1 MAAITEMK
9 PKKIRLGD
17 LLIANKVISQEQLN
31 TALADQKKSGRKLGR
46 VLVENG
52 FLSEDQLL
60 TFLSQQLNIPYID
73 LRRYHYKPEVVRLI
87 PEAYARRF
95 RAIVLEDSRE
105 NLLVGMADPTDIF
118 AYDELSRVLD
128 RRGGIQQRRQT
139 DSVADDELR
148 RPLRLAVVKES
159 ELLKTIDR
167 VYRRTEEI
175 SDLAQE
181 LHQELT
187 AQGGVDLATLAETE
201 GLTDAPVVKL
211 LQSMFEDAVQVNASD
226 IHIEPDE
233 KELRIRFRLDGVLR
247 VQTIADRRIASALV
261 SRVKLRANL
270 DISEK
275 RLPQDGRTNIRIRDK
290 NIDVSIS
297 TMPVQFGETVVMRL
311 LNPFAGVL
319 SLEQVGMPKNLLER
333 FRRLI
338 HNPNGMVL
346 VTGPT
351 GSGKTTTLYAALS
364 ELNRPEF
371 KILTVEDPVEYR
383 LAGINQVQV
392 NSRIELTFARVL
404 RSMLRQDPDIILVGE
419 MRDQE
424 TAEIGLRAAMTGHL
438 VLSTLH
444 TNDAISTALRLID
457 MGVEPF
463 MAAASLRGIISQR
476 LVRRICE
483 SCAEP
488 YELPAAQMAIVR
500 AEAGDKAETLKF
512 KRGRGCTH
520 CNGTGYSGRIG
531 VFEYLEMDSTLV
543 EALHTGDPMKFA
555 AAAKSQPGF
564 QALRRAAIILAA
576 QGLTTMDQ
584 VARATFSM
592 EE

>member
-1 MAAITEMK
+1 MASITEMK
-9 PKKIRLGD
+9 PKKIRIGD
-17 LLIANKVISQEQLN
+17 LLIAHKVISQEQLN

-73 LRRYHYKPEVVRLI
+73 LRRYHYKPETVRLI
-87 PEAYARRF
+87 PEAHARRF
-95 RAIVLEDSRE
+95 RAIALEDTRE

-118 AYDELSRVLD
+118 AYDELSRVL
-128 RRGGIQQRRQT
+128 
-139 DSVADDELR
+139 R
-148 RPLRLAVVKES
+148 RPIRFAVVKEAD
-159 ELLKTIDR
+159 LLKAIDQ

-175 SDLAQE
+175 SGLAQE
-181 LHQELT
+181 LQQELA
-187 AQGGVDLATLAETE
+187 AQGGVDLTALAETE

-247 VQTIADRRIASALV
+247 VQTIADRRIANALV
-261 SRVKLRANL
+261 SRIKLMANL

-275 RLPQDGRTNIRIRDK
+275 RLPQDGRTNVRIRDK
-290 NIDVSIS
+290 SIDVRVS
-297 TMPVQFGETVVMRL
+297 TLPVAYGESVVMRL
-311 LNPFAGVL
+311 LNPFSGVL
-319 SLEQVGMPKNLLER
+319 NLDQMGMPKNVLDR

-338 HNPNGMVL
+338 HNPNGLVL

-351 GSGKTTTLYAALS
+351 GSGKTTTLYAALR

-444 TNDAISTALRLID
+444 TNDAISTALRLVDI
-457 MGVEPF
+457 GVEAY
-463 MAAASLRGIISQR
+463 MVAASLRGIVSQR

-500 AEAGDKAETLKF
+500 AEAGDKADGLKF
-512 KRGRGCTH
+512 KRGRGCSH
-520 CNGTGYSGRIG
+520 CNGTGYQGRIG
-531 VFEYLEMDSTLV
+531 VYEYLEMDNSLV
-543 EALHTGDPMKFA
+543 EAMHTGDQLKFA
-555 AAAKSQPGF
+555 EVAKKQPGY
-564 QALRRAAIILAA
+564 QSLRRSAIILAA

-584 VARATFSM
+584 VVRATYSL

>member
-1 MAAITEMK
+1 MATITEMK
-9 PKKIRLGD
+9 PKKIRIGD
-17 LLIANKVISQEQLN
+17 LLIANKVISQEQLD

-60 TFLSQQLNIPYID
+60 TFLSQQLNVPYID
-73 LRRYHYKPEVVRLI
+73 LRRYNYKPETVRMI
-87 PEAYARRF
+87 PETYARRF
-95 RAIVLEDSRE
+95 RAIALEYNRE

-118 AYDELSRVLD
+118 AYDELSRVL
-128 RRGGIQQRRQT
+128 
-139 DSVADDELR
+139 R
-148 RPLRLAVVKES
+148 RPLRFAVVKES

-167 VYRRTEEI
+167 VYRRTSEI
-175 SDLAQE
+175 TDLAQE
-181 LHQELT
+181 LQQELN
-187 AQGGVDLATLAETE
+187 AQGSVDLIALAEAE
-201 GLTDAPVVKL
+201 GITDAPVVKL
-211 LQSMFEDAVQVNASD
+211 LQSLFEDAVQVNASD

-247 VQTIADRRIASALV
+247 VQTVTDRRIASALV
-261 SRVKLRANL
+261 SRVKLMAGL

-275 RLPQDGRTNIRIRDK
+275 RLPQDGRTNVRIREK
-290 NIDVSIS
+290 SIDVRIS
-297 TMPVQFGETVVMRL
+297 TMPIQYGESVVMRL

-319 SLEQVGMPKNLLER
+319 SLEQVGMPKYVLPR
-333 FRRLI
+333 FRSMI

-351 GSGKTTTLYAALS
+351 GSGKTTTLYAALK
-364 ELNRPEF
+364 ELNRPEY
-371 KILTVEDPVEYR
+371 KILTAEDPVEYR

-392 NSRIELTFARVL
+392 NTRIELTFAKVL
-404 RSMLRQDPDIILVGE
+404 RSMLRQDPDIILIGE

-444 TNDAISTALRLID
+444 TNDAISTALRLLD
-457 MGVEPF
+457 MGVEPY
-463 MAAASLRGIISQR
+463 MVAASLRAIVSQR

-500 AEAGDKAETLKF
+500 AEAGDKADSLKF
-512 KRGRGCTH
+512 KRGQGCSH
-520 CNGTGYSGRIG
+520 CNGSGYLGRIG
-531 VFEYLEMDSTLV
+531 IFEYLEMDNNLV
-543 EALHTGDPMKFA
+543 EAMHSGDPMKFGA
-555 AAAKSQPGF
+555 AARA
-564 QALRRAAIILAA
+564 QAGYQSLRRAAIILAA
-576 QGLTTMDQ
+576 QGLTPMDQ
-584 VARATFSM
+584 VVRATYTL

>member
-1 MAAITEMK
+1 MATITEMK
-9 PKKIRLGD
+9 PKKIRIGD
-17 LLIANKVISQEQLN
+17 LLIANKVISEEQLKS
-31 TALADQKKSGRKLGR
+31 ALADQKKSGRKLGR

-52 FLSEDQLL
+52 FISEDQLL

-87 PEAYARRF
+87 PETHARRF
-95 RAIVLEDSRE
+95 RAIALEDSRE

-118 AYDELSRVLD
+118 AYDELSRVL
-128 RRGGIQQRRQT
+128 RR
-139 DSVADDELR
+139 SLR
-148 RPLRLAVVKES
+148 FAVVKES

-181 LHQELT
+181 LQQELS
-187 AQGGVDLATLAETE
+187 AQGGVDLVALAETE

-261 SRVKLRANL
+261 SRVKLMANL

-290 NIDVSIS
+290 SIDVRIS
-297 TMPVQFGETVVMRL
+297 TMPVQYGESVVLRL
-311 LNPFAGVL
+311 LNPFSGVL
-319 SLEQVGMPKNLLER
+319 SLEQVGMPTNLLER

-351 GSGKTTTLYAALS
+351 GSGKTTTLYAALK
-364 ELNRPEF
+364 ELNKTEF

-392 NSRIELTFARVL
+392 NTKIELTFARVL

-444 TNDAISTALRLID
+444 TNDAISTALRLTD

-463 MAAASLRGIISQR
+463 MVAASLRGILSQR

-488 YELPAAQMAIVR
+488 HELPPAQMAIVR
-500 AEAGDKAETLKF
+500 AEAGDKADTLKF
-512 KRGRGCTH
+512 KRGRGCSH

-531 VFEYLEMDSTLV
+531 VFEYLEMDSALV
-543 EALHTGDPMKFA
+543 DGLHTKDPARFE
-555 AAAKSQPGF
+555 AAAKQQPGF
-564 QALRRAAIILAA
+564 QTLRRSAIILAA

-584 VARATFSM
+584 VVRATFSM

>member
-1 MAAITEMK
+1 MASITEIK
-9 PKKIRLGD
+9 PKKIRIGD
-17 LLIANKVISQEQLN
+17 MLMANKVISQEQLN

-46 VLVENG
+46 VLIENG
-52 FLSEDQLL
+52 FISEDQLL

-87 PEAYARRF
+87 PETHARRF
-95 RAIVLEDSRE
+95 RAIALEDSRE
-105 NLLVGMADPTDIF
+105 SLLVGMADPTDIF
-118 AYDELSRVLD
+118 AYDELSRVL
-128 RRGGIQQRRQT
+128 
-139 DSVADDELR
+139 R
-148 RPLRLAVVKES
+148 RPLRFAVVKES

-181 LHQELT
+181 LQQELT
-187 AQGGVDLATLAETE
+187 AQGGVDLAALAETE

-233 KELRIRFRLDGVLR
+233 KEVRIRFRLDGVLR
-247 VQTIADRRIASALV
+247 VQTTADRRIASALV
-261 SRVKLRANL
+261 SRVKLMANL

-290 NIDVSIS
+290 SIDVRVS
-297 TMPVQFGETVVMRL
+297 TMPVQYGESVVLRL
-311 LNPFAGVL
+311 LNPFSGVL
-319 SLEQVGMPKNLLER
+319 GLEQVGMPKNILDR

-351 GSGKTTTLYAALS
+351 GSGKTTTLYAALK
-364 ELNRPEF
+364 ELNKPEF

-392 NSRIELTFARVL
+392 NTRIELSFARVL

-444 TNDAISTALRLID
+444 TNDAISTALRLTD

-463 MAAASLRGIISQR
+463 MVAASLRGIISQR

-500 AEAGDKAETLKF
+500 AEAGDKADQLKF
-512 KRGRGCTH
+512 KRGRGCSH

-531 VFEYLEMDSTLV
+531 VFEYLEMDNALV
-543 EALHTGDPMKFA
+543 EALHAQEPGKFES
-555 AAAKSQPGF
+555 AAKQQPGF
-564 QALRRAAIILAA
+564 QTLRRAAIILAA

-584 VARATFSM
+584 VVRATYSM
-592 EE
+592 DESF